1 MANTQDIRRRIR
13 SIRNTAQITK
23 AMQMVA
29 ASKMRKA
36 QQHALAGRP
45 YAALMNKVLVSLQ
58 KRTDPR
64 FHPLLAVRPLKKEL
78 VLIISTDKGLCGA
91 LNTNLFREA
100 ANFDSSKTALVVTG
114 KKARQF
120 IARTKRELLADF
132 ELKDSPSFVEAK
144 PISKFCMEKFLRREV
159 DKVSV
164 LYTHFINT
172 ISQRS
177 VVQTLLPISS
187 FDLPKSEP
195 AQAEGEAHDPM
206 LGYIFEPNAEV
217 VNDSM
222 LPYYVSDQ
230 VLQMILDVQQ
240 QLGESW
246 VRSIAMSTTEGLK
259 RGMSVTDTGGP
270 ISVPVGEGVLGRL
283 FNVTG
288 DTIDNRGPVKFEKR
302 YPIHRPAPSLT
313 EQDTTAKILETGI
326 KVIDLVCPFTKGG
339 KVGAFGG
346 GGGGNTIVN
355 QESIINIAKKHGGV
369 SIFAGVGE
377 RSREGN
383 DLYKEMSEAGVI
395 DQKDLSKSKVG
406 MVFGQMNEPPG
417 ACLRAG
423 RAALAMTEFLPDER
437 DQDVLLFI
445 HKL

>member
-1 MANTQDIRRRIR
+1 MATTQDIRRRIK

-45 YAALMNKVLVSLQ
+45 YAALMNRVLVSLQ

-100 ANFDSSKTALVVTG
+100 ANFDSSKTAFVVTG

-120 IARTKRELLADF
+120 TARTKRDLLADF

-172 ISQRS
+172 INQQA

-187 FDLPKSEP
+187 FEVAQHQP
-195 AQAEGEAHDPM
+195 AEAADEHVDPM
-206 LGYIFEPNAEV
+206 VGYTFEPNAEAV
-217 VNDSM
+217 LDAM
-222 LPYYVSDQ
+222 LPYYVQYQ
-230 VLQMILDVQQ
+230 VFQMILDPRASEHSARMV
-240 QLGESW
+240 
-246 VRSIAMSTTEGLK
+246 AMKNATDNANQFIKDLTLEYNKMRQAGITTELLEIATAQ
-259 RGMSVTDTGGP
+259 MALGG
-270 ISVPVGEGVLGRL
+270 
-283 FNVTG
+283 
-288 DTIDNRGPVKFEKR
+288 
-302 YPIHRPAPSLT
+302 
-313 EQDTTAKILETGI
+313 
-326 KVIDLVCPFTKGG
+326 
-339 KVGAFGG
+339 
-346 GGGGNTIVN
+346 
-355 QESIINIAKKHGGV
+355 
-369 SIFAGVGE
+369 
-377 RSREGN
+377 
-383 DLYKEMSEAGVI
+383 
-395 DQKDLSKSKVG
+395 
-406 MVFGQMNEPPG
+406 
-417 ACLRAG
+417 
-423 RAALAMTEFLPDER
+423 
-437 DQDVLLFI
+437 
-445 HKL
+445 